1 MYNILL
7 SPGPPLKTLP
17 FARLPSQPCIIYC
30 CLLVPPSRPLSASI
44 YMRTSP
50 VLHSNPWPFVR
61 LRAYFA
67 GPTLKPVAPRSFT
80 GVLYRSSTQLLRPPP
95 PPFLARL
102 RVEQLA
108 CPHIRG
114 RQAHFVRLP
123 PHIRGR
129 QAHFVRLPPHI
140 RGRQAPFVRLPPHI
154 RGRQAPFVR
163 LPPHIR
169 GRQAHF
175 VRLPPH
181 IRGRQ
186 APFVRLPPHIRGR
199 QAPFVRLPPHIRGRQ
214 APFVRLPPH
223 IRGRQAHF
231 VRLPPHIRGRQV
243 PFVRLHAYDG
253 RFSARTAALCSLTA
267 AHPRQTSALCSL
279 TAAHPRQTSALLF
292 AYMRTTAGSPLELR
306 PFVCLP
312 PHIRGRQAPF
322 VRLHAYDGRF
332 SARTAALCSLT
343 CSLLSRA
350 PCGEG
355 V

>member
-114 RQAHFVRLP
+114 RQAH
-123 PHIRGR
+123 
-129 QAHFVRLPPHI
+129 
-140 RGRQAPFVRLPPHI
+140 
-154 RGRQAPFVR
+154 FVR